1 MTTTPNLLLTHLE
14 ANASSPEI
22 RVNELADGLDYGL
35 NSYFAK
41 NFTTD
46 ADLTLATTGT
56 VPQEWQ
62 HGFVNLTDSGVVL
75 TTGRNVIVPVNEKK
89 TVFKNSTAQTITVKT
104 SGGTGVAI
112 TAGGVQGVQCDGTN
126 VISADG
132 GGGSFAN
139 VVEDVTPQ
147 LGGDLDVNGQ
157 SIVSVS
163 AGDILITPDT
173 TGSIVLDGLSW
184 PQADGTNA
192 QVIQTDGAGNLSFV
206 TGGSTDGNAIHDNVA
221 GEIAALTTVTAASG
235 DYVLIEDVSDSNNKK
250 KVLVSDFTGGAITES
265 LIIAIGDE
273 TTAITTG
280 TAKVTFRM
288 PYAFTLS
295 AVRASLTTVS
305 SSGIPTFDINETGT
319 TILSTKLTID
329 ASEKTST
336 TAVTAAVI
344 SDTALAD
351 DAEIT
356 IDVDVAGT
364 GAAGAKIYLIGTQ
377 V

>member
-35 NSYFAK
+35 NSYFVK
-41 NFTTD
+41 NFASD
-46 ADLTLATTGT
+46 ADLTLATTGA

-62 HGFVNLTDSGVVL
+62 HGFINLTDSGVVL
-75 TTGRNVIVPVNEKK
+75 TTARNVIVPVNEKK

-112 TAGGVQGVQCDGTN
+112 TAGGVQGLQCDGTN

-139 VVEDVTPQ
+139 VVEDTTPQ

-173 TGSIVLDGLSW
+173 IGSIVLDGLSW

-206 TGGSTDGNAIHDNVA
+206 TGGATDGNAIHDNVA

-280 TAKVTFRM
+280 TAKITFRM

-305 SSGIPTFDINETGT
+305 SSGIPTFDINEAGT